1 LGAGPTPGAGGTSR
15 ARGPGRFC
23 TRWVGRARHAESAAD
38 EARARMEG
46 GVDGD
51 VGRRRGRGHADDG
64 GRRVHGAEEGYPRW
78 VHWPVG
84 CAGMAGR

>member
-1 LGAGPTPGAGGTSR
+1 
-15 ARGPGRFC
+15 
-23 TRWVGRARHAESAAD
+23 VD